1 MPEDITKSRP
11 DGTGSG
17 TIEERN
23 RRRSERVV
31 LRVPLQLSA
40 RMPDG
45 KRISIE
51 VYSLVVNAHGG
62 LLEMGMEMLSGQQ
75 LILTNPRNEK
85 VASGKIVRV
94 EASKEGRFS
103 VAFAFEFPAPSFWP
117 VSFPPAD
124 WSLVAAAV

>member
-1 MPEDITKSRP
+1 MAEDITKS
-11 DGTGSG
+11 GTNKTGS
-17 TIEERN
+17 TMEERN

-40 RMPDG
+40 KMPDG
-45 KRISIE
+45 KRISIAAH
-51 VYSLVVNAHGG
+51 SRVVNAHGG
-62 LLEMGMEMLSGQQ
+62 LLDIGMEMLSGQQ
-75 LILTNPRNEK
+75 VILSNPRNEK

-94 EASKEGRFS
+94 EASDEGRFS

-124 WSLVAAAV
+124 WSLIAGAV

>member
-11 DGTGSG
+11 DSTAS

-40 RMPDG
+40 KMPDG

-51 VYSLVVNAHGG
+51 VHTLIVNAHGG
-62 LLEMGMEMLSGQQ
+62 LLDVGLEMTRGQQ
-75 LILTNPRNEK
+75 VILNNSKMEK
-85 VASGKIVRV
+85 VASGKVLRV
-94 EASKEGRFS
+94 ERLEEGRFS
-103 VAFAFEFPAPSFWP
+103 IAFEFEFPSPSFWP
-117 VSFPPAD
+117 VNFPPAD
-124 WSLVAAAV
+124 WSSIGAPV

>member
-1 MPEDITKSRP
+1 MTEDVTKSESNNTASTME
-11 DGTGSG
+11 G
-17 TIEERN
+17 RN

-45 KRISIE
+45 KRISIA

-62 LLEMGMEMLSGQQ
+62 LLDVGTDMLRGQQ
-75 LILTNPRNEK
+75 VILSNPRNEQ
-85 VASGKIVRV
+85 VASGKIVRA
-94 EASKEGRFS
+94 EGSGEGRFE
-103 VAFAFEFPAPSFWP
+103 VAFEFEFAAPSFWP

-124 WSLVAAAV
+124 WSLAEAAV

>member
-1 MPEDITKSRP
+1 MAEDVTKS
-11 DGTGSG
+11 GTNKTAS
-17 TIEERN
+17 TMEERN

-40 RMPDG
+40 KMPDG

-62 LLEMGMEMLSGQQ
+62 LLDVGMELLSGQQ
-75 LILTNPRNEK
+75 VILSNPRNEK
-85 VASGKIVRV
+85 VASGKIVRA
-94 EASKEGRFS
+94 EASDEGRFS
-103 VAFAFEFPAPSFWP
+103 IAFAFEFPAPSFWP

-124 WSLVAAAV
+124 WSLIAEAV

>member
-23 RRRSERVV
+23 RRRSERIV

-62 LLEMGMEMLSGQQ
+62 LLDMGMEMLSGQQ

-103 VAFAFEFPAPSFWP
+103 VAFAFPAPSFWP

>member
-1 MPEDITKSRP
+1 MAEHITKP
-11 DGTGSG
+11 GTNKAAS
-17 TIEERN
+17 TMEERN

-40 RMPDG
+40 KMPNG

-62 LLEMGMEMLSGQQ
+62 LLDIGMELPSGQQ
-75 LILTNPRNEK
+75 VILSNPRNEK

-94 EASKEGRFS
+94 EASEEGRFS
-103 VAFAFEFPAPSFWP
+103 IAFAFEFPAPSFWP

-124 WSLVAAAV
+124 WSLVGDAV

>member
-1 MPEDITKSRP
+1 MAENINKP
-11 DGTGSG
+11 GTNKTAG
-17 TIEERN
+17 TMEERN

-40 RMPDG
+40 KMPDG

-62 LLEMGMEMLSGQQ
+62 LLDVGMGMLRGQQ
-75 LILTNPRNEK
+75 VILTNPKNEK
-85 VASGKIVRV
+85 VASGKIVRA
-94 EASKEGRFS
+94 EESGEGRFA
-103 VAFAFEFPAPSFWP
+103 VAFEFEFPAPSFWP

-124 WSLVAAAV
+124 WSISAAVV

>member
-1 MPEDITKSRP
+1 MAEDITKP
-11 DGTGSG
+11 GTNKTAS
-17 TIEERN
+17 TMEERN

-40 RMPDG
+40 KMPNG

-62 LLEMGMEMLSGQQ
+62 LLDIGMELPSGQQ
-75 LILTNPRNEK
+75 VILSNPRNEK

-94 EASKEGRFS
+94 EASEEGRFS
-103 VAFAFEFPAPSFWP
+103 IAFAFEFPAPSFWP

-124 WSLVAAAV
+124 WSLVGEAV